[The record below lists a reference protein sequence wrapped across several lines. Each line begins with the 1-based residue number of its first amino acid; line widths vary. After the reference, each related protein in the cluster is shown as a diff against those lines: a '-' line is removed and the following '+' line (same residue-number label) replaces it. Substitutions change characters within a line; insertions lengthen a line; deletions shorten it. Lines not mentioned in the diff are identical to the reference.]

1 MRGASGVEH
10 VLFLDLNLWL
20 HGCGHS
26 EDALS
31 CTLRLCAF
39 SVSMIHFNQRL
50 TFTLNH
56 TKNLLKI
63 FFIQVI
69 RAVSVST

>member
-1 MRGASGVEH
+1 MRGASGVENI
-10 VLFLDLNLWL
+10 LFLDLNLWF

-31 CTLRLCAF
+31 CTLRLCAL
-39 SVSMIHFNQRL
+39 SMIHFNQRL

-56 TKNLLKI
+56 SKNLLKI
-63 FFIQVI
+63 FIQVI
-69 RAVSVST
+69 RTVSVST